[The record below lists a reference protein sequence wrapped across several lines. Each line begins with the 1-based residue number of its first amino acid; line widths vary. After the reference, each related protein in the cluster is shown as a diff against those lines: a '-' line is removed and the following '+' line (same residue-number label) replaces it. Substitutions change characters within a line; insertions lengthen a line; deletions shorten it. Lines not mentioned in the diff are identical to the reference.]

1 MFDKCPRVPGLT
13 KIDRTVRLLEATNVE
28 IKENDKKK
36 KLALRSILALNKNV
50 S

>member
-13 KIDRTVRLLEATNVE
+13 KIDRSVRLLEATNVE

-36 KLALRSILALNKNV
+36 ISFKINIGIE
-50 S
+50 